1 MIQRGG
7 PMDASYEGQFWLG
20 IPTSVLNPW
29 FATIRQLSRVWILG
43 ASEATDCTQGFPE
56 GDNFPVVV
64 MICVGHLWT
73 ASVQRISEHI
83 KATAYADNWGRAAM
97 QPRLHAP
104 ILQLTVKL
112 VNAFM
117 HWKKCWKW
125 GSTKQHISLL
135 RNALA

>member
-1 MIQRGG
+1 M
-7 PMDASYEGQFWLG
+7 G

-43 ASEATDCTQGFPE
+43 ASCSEATDCLPE

-83 KATAYADNWGRAAM
+83 KATAYADNWGM

-104 ILQLTVKL
+104 ILQLAVKL
-112 VNAFM
+112 VKAFM
-117 HWKKCWKW
+117 HWKKCWNW
-125 GSTKQHISLL
+125 GSTKQQISLL